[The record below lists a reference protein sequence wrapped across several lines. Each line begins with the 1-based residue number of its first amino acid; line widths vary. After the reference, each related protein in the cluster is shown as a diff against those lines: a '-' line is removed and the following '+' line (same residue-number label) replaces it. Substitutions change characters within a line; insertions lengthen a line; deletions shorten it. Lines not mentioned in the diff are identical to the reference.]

1 MEQEYSIQ
9 DPVALRIWN
18 QYFKRVDYVLNSVP
32 PLQREEITMELRHQL
47 YEHYTIDDAFTEADK
62 MLNAIDKLGEPEEYL
77 KPIIEDIKVSEVL
90 VRYNPVD
97 VFKKLFDEP
106 FANLRQF
113 LFCTVMLL
121 GYIFLFLIFLISI
134 LKIII
139 PEIGVYF
146 HESGG
151 ISIGITSDPNAVEL
165 LGYWLIP
172 IGLIFSSI
180 MYIAL
185 TKILEHISGQ

>member
-1 MEQEYSIQ
+1 MEQEYPIQ
-9 DPVALRIWN
+9 DPIALRIWN
-18 QYFKRVDYVLNSVP
+18 QYFKRVDYVLKSVT
-32 PLQREEITMELRHQL
+32 LTQREEIVIELRHQL
-47 YEHYTIDDAFTEADK
+47 YENYVLDDAFTEADK
-62 MLNAIDKLGEPEEYL
+62 MLNAIDKLGEPEAYL

-90 VRYNPVD
+90 MRYYPMAI
-97 VFKKLFDEP
+97 FKKLFHTP
-106 FANLRQF
+106 FTNLRQL

-121 GYIFLFLIFLISI
+121 GYIFLLLVFLISI